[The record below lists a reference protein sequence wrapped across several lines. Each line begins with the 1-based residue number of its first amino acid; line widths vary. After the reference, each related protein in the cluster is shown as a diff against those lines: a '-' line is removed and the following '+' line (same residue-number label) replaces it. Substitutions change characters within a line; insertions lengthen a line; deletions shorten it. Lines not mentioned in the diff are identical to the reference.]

1 MLEGLFLSGSI
12 DYSDLLSS
20 SLPVIEEGEVSLGCV
35 NIGVSLSPSV
45 KVNLKAHE
53 AAPSKCVEECRNR
66 QYHYAL
72 IQRRSCNCTND
83 NSSIQEVDVASCSV
97 RCWSNSSLIC
107 GGEEAFSAYETGK
120 AVSLRTILF
129 EPKMFTREKCSLAF
143 VILDDLSVRLSAINY
158 ISEI

>member
-1 MLEGLFLSGSI
+1 MLEDLFLSRSI
-12 DYSDLLSS
+12 DYSGLLSS
-20 SLPVIEEGEVSLGCV
+20 SLPVIEEGEVSLGCM
-35 NIGVSLSPSV
+35 NISVSSSPSV

-72 IQRRSCNCTND
+72 IQRRSCNCTSD
-83 NSSIQEVDVASCSV
+83 NSSIQEVNGASCSV

-120 AVSLRTILF
+120 AVSLGITLSKEFRTQNVH
-129 EPKMFTREKCSLAF
+129 TREM
-143 VILDDLSVRLSAINY
+143 LSIFCYFRRS
-158 ISEI
+158 